1 MANTTLCLYWIA
13 LLWTVCCKGQ
23 DSVCPRDNVTD
34 RCCSGYRKINGSC
47 TACIGFTGENCE
59 KICPSSNYGSRC
71 RYTCNCTHYEIC
83 SRFVG
88 CIPKPG
94 QKNSCILPMHNDSES
109 RPDLPFRR
117 ESCNLLMDLVIAL
130 GISQLVTLI
139 FCVTALCLKCCRL
152 PPRRT
157 KSSNNNTGVSE
168 LHAEKELNQIT
179 SRCRGISLE
188 SENTNGDHYHTVRNQ
203 DLCGS
208 STSYD
213 TFETADRIKKH
224 VDQNWSATNQW
235 DVQAFPS
242 DNLHDVRNT
251 TPVNSHAT
259 QSSGRPYSLQKL

>member
-1 MANTTLCLYWIA
+1 M
-13 LLWTVCCKGQ
+13 
-23 DSVCPRDNVTD
+23 
-34 RCCSGYRKINGSC
+34 
-47 TACIGFTGENCE
+47 
-59 KICPSSNYGSRC
+59 
-71 RYTCNCTHYEIC
+71 
-83 SRFVG
+83 
-88 CIPKPG
+88 
-94 QKNSCILPMHNDSES
+94 NS
-109 RPDLPFRR
+109 
-117 ESCNLLMDLVIAL
+117 
-130 GISQLVTLI
+130 
-139 FCVTALCLKCCRL
+139 CRL

-157 KSSNNNTGVSE
+157 KSFNNNTGVSE